1 MKFKSFGE
9 RSLFVVVLLHGGG
22 LSWWSWQPV
31 IDALQGEYHI
41 ITPVIDGHGEDAE
54 TPFHSIGESARKLLA
69 HLDAEYGGRVFAI
82 GGLSVGAQITVEAL
96 AQRPDL
102 AGKAV
107 IESALVV
114 PMRWA
119 AALAVPTY
127 ALLYGLI
134 RRRWYA
140 RVQARYLFVPPEQF
154 ELYYRDSSRMTRES
168 LINLTRSNATYTLN
182 PAIRET
188 TAQALILAG
197 EKEPGAVRRSA
208 RMLHEA
214 IPDSTLRI
222 IPNSGHG
229 ELSLARPGEYV
240 ALLRSFFAGEPCS
253 EPTPR
258 NEFPG

>member
-9 RSLFVVVLLHGGG
+9 SHLPAVVLLHGGG

-31 IDALQGEYHI
+31 IDALHGEYHV
-41 ITPVIDGHGEDAE
+41 ITPVIDGHGEDAG
-54 TPFHSIGESARKLLA
+54 TPFQSIGESARRLLA
-69 HLDAEYGGRVFAI
+69 HLDAEHGGRVFAI

-96 AQRPDL
+96 ARRPDL
-102 AGKAV
+102 AEKAV

-119 AALAVPTY
+119 AALAAPTY

-140 RVQARYLFVPPEQF
+140 RLQARYLFVPPEQF

-168 LINLTRSNATYTLN
+168 LVNLTRSNATYSLD

-197 EKEPGAVRRSA
+197 EKEPRAVRRSA

-214 IPDSTLRI
+214 IPDSTLHI

-229 ELSLARPGEYV
+229 ELSLAHPGEYV
-240 ALLRSFFAGEPCS
+240 ALLRSFFAGGRAGETHPAR
-253 EPTPR
+253 E
-258 NEFPG
+258 